1 MDQRDLEAMRRAI
14 ETLRGDSELGDSIAA
29 MLQNQSEQEVGLFA
43 STILQLRALRLR
55 PWEATPAES
64 FNVADPSDHFGCRP
78 NEVALLRKML
88 ALGISRYDPTPLAAI
103 EHAERERAA

>member
-14 ETLRGDSELGDSIAA
+14 EMLRGDVELRDSVAA
-29 MLQNQSEQEVGLFA
+29 MLQNQSEEEVGLFA

-64 FNVADPSDHFGCRP
+64 FNVADPSDHFGARP
-78 NEVALLRKML
+78 NEVALLRRML
-88 ALGISRYDPTPLAAI
+88 ALGLSRYEPDPLKAI
-103 EHAERERAA
+103 ERAERERAA